1 MFNNYQ
7 SKTIN
12 IYEDEVRWAN
22 DTPEDK
28 CKQLNDDDDNVKNIY
43 QNILITK
50 KRDYNNNGD
59 NDNDGDN
66 RDKVNCRNEFRES
79 DSTGINRVQRLQMER
94 FKTQY
99 WDIPPKPDFQS
110 EKHDNVTT
118 EIKMYDDADSK
129 SNSTTKDKVKRK
141 MNVRRKKFHRQEIK
155 AILAAVIK
163 AECFVEQLKYQT
175 EDIDK
180 WNMIV
185 REYGFNRRAEDIK
198 KQVVVMLRHF
208 TKAVN
213 ACVNQNLFNIKELKK
228 ENDCLLSE
236 EMRQQKQNYINC
248 CMQELLITEK
258 NYGPKDWWE
267 KEICGLLMHIFL
279 NKNKLTIRRFKDDCI
294 AMYKLIFKN

>member
-12 IYEDEVRWAN
+12 RYEDVVRWAN

-50 KRDYNNNGD
+50 KRDYNNDGD

-79 DSTGINRVQRLQMER
+79 DSNGLNIVQRLQMER

-185 REYGFNRRAEDIK
+185 TEYGFNRRAEDIK
-198 KQVVVMLRHF
+198 NQVVVMLRHF
-208 TKAVN
+208 TKAIN
-213 ACVNQNLFNIKELKK
+213 ACVKQNLFNTKELKK

-236 EMRQQKQNYINC
+236 EMRIKKQTYINC
-248 CMQELLITEK
+248 CMQELQNGGRK
-258 NYGPKDWWE
+258 YGPTDWWE
-267 KEICGLLMHIFL
+267 KEICELLMQIYIK
-279 NKNKLTIRRFKDDCI
+279 KNSQTIRVLKENFVKICRLLF
-294 AMYKLIFKN
+294 